1 MVALSMCSRGR
12 RDAPLDDLYW
22 KARYLAVFPP
32 PSDARTC
39 LLADPTASYYTWQNM
54 YLGRWQER
62 RRARRIEGDAC
73 AMGLRLGAPLALYA
87 PLDLT
92 QPPWMTPWRW
102 PGLSRS
108 VEVMHDD
115 GSEDWP
121 PSTTSGPRHG
131 LVTVG
136 GHYTRH
142 PDHYTR
148 QLRYFVQESGSVEGP
163 DRGEIDVSVWLSD
176 EGDIGYIRVHTS
188 DGVLHDPGRPEVGRR
203 RIRVGSTVS
212 ELLHAYGLGADDVSN
227 LAMDRFGPIFEL
239 RDVRGLRFGLAGE
252 IIEDGI
258 PEKDELL
265 DERLVSIHVEY
276 ARQGE

>member
-1 MVALSMCSRGR
+1 MVVLSMCSRGR
-12 RDAPLDDLYW
+12 YDAPLDDLYW
-22 KARYLAVFPP
+22 KPRYLAVFPP
-32 PSDARTC
+32 PSDAKTC

-92 QPPWMTPWRW
+92 DPPAATPWRW

-115 GSEDWP
+115 GRDEDYV
-121 PSTTSGPRHG
+121 TTSGPRHG

-148 QLRYFVQESGSVEGP
+148 QLRYFVEESGSEEGP

-176 EGDIGYIRVHTS
+176 AGDIVYIRVHTS
-188 DGVLHDPGRPEVGRR
+188 DGVLHDPDRPEVGRR
-203 RIRVGSTVS
+203 RISVGAPVS
-212 ELLHAYGLGADDVSN
+212 ELLQAYGLGADDVSN
-227 LAMDRFGPIFEL
+227 LALDRFGPTFGL
-239 RDVRGLRFGLAGE
+239 RGVRGLRFGVAGE
-252 IIEDGI
+252 IEDGI
-258 PEKDELL
+258 PEKEELL
-265 DERLVSIHVEY
+265 DERLVSIHVTY
-276 ARQGE
+276 AR

>member
-1 MVALSMCSRGR
+1 MVVLSMCSRRR

-39 LLADPTASYYTWQNM
+39 LLADPRPIASYYTWQNM

-92 QPPWMTPWRW
+92 DPPAATPWRW

-115 GSEDWP
+115 GSEDWA

-148 QLRYFVQESGSVEGP
+148 QLRYFVEESRSEEGP
-163 DRGEIDVSVWLSD
+163 DRAEIDVSVWLSD
-176 EGDIGYIRVHTS
+176 EGDIGHICVHTS
-188 DGVLHDPGRPEVGRR
+188 DGVLHDPDRPEVGRR
-203 RIRVGSTVS
+203 RIGVGASVS
-212 ELLHAYGLGADDVSN
+212 ELLKAYGLGADDVLT
-227 LAMDRFGPIFEL
+227 LALDRFGLMFDL
-239 RDVRGLRFGLAGE
+239 RGVRGLMFGVAGE
-252 IIEDGI
+252 IEDGI
-258 PEKDELL
+258 PEKGELL
-265 DERLVSIHVEY
+265 DKRLVSIHVF
-276 ARQGE
+276 G